1 MTEPVPAWVYMD
13 LPPVPDTEPR
23 VQCPDCPVAML
34 GEGRLRH
41 LGPNYHEWD
50 PGTRRDRSRLL
61 ALAIVGALLL
71 IAAALWGNR

>member
-50 PGTRRDRSRLL
+50 PGRRDRSRLL